1 MDSIHTLMVSSTG
14 GDDMDFK
21 VYLHEVLRNLAELRN
36 LAGNES
42 VGDWKLA
49 SEDASYFLTNLDYGS
64 LDVMDPSGVLSA
76 DVRRA
81 IGAVTS
87 LMLDPSMMGEYQESI
102 NNIYNFMDELD
113 TEFY

>member
-1 MDSIHTLMVSSTG
+1 MGALVVSSIG
-14 GDDMDFK
+14 GYEMDLK
-21 VYLHEVLRNLAELRN
+21 VYLHEVLRNIAELRN

-49 SEDASYFLTNLDYGS
+49 SEDASYFLTNIDYGS
-64 LDVMDPSGVLSA
+64 FDAMDPSGVLSA

-81 IGAVTS
+81 IGSVTS
-87 LMLDPSMMGEYQESI
+87 LMLDDSMMGEYQTSI

>member
-1 MDSIHTLMVSSTG
+1 
-14 GDDMDFK
+14 
-21 VYLHEVLRNLAELRN
+21 
-36 LAGNES
+36 
-42 VGDWKLA
+42 
-49 SEDASYFLTNLDYGS
+49 
-64 LDVMDPSGVLSA
+64 MDPSGVLSA

-87 LMLDPSMMGEYQESI
+87 LMLDDSMMGEYQTSI